1 VHGHGT
7 RRRHAII
14 DAVKKWFQV
23 DRFLCTA
30 CGKTFTLLPDFL
42 LPFKHYTAA
51 EIEGV
56 LRHLLGGGIFSE
68 APSFCEEST
77 LRRWR
82 REFSGKLQQW
92 AGSLESKLLQL
103 YHQVSDYLRL
113 LSNPLE
119 RLQMVLLQLPP
130 LPTWWTALVKSLW
143 WLNPTHPLCLP

>member
-1 VHGHGT
+1 MHGHGT
-7 RRRHAII
+7 RKRHAII

-42 LPFKHYTAA
+42 LPFKHYAAA

-82 REFSGKLQQW
+82 REFIGKLQQW

-113 LSNPLE
+113 LTNPLE